1 MKLKTEINV
10 TGLPGEVNRWADDT
24 AKQERFNQWLKNLR
38 KDIYLDQAVKVVN
51 DVINQQ
57 NLVKAKQPEEEK
69 PKKAF

>member
-1 MKLKTEINV
+1 MDQRT
-10 TGLPGEVNRWADDT
+10 
-24 AKQERFNQWLKNLR
+24 FR

-57 NLVKAKQPEEEK
+57 NLVKADKPEEEK